1 MKDGIIKGTGNS
13 RFLKSVENFK
23 TLYPTYDAFVT
34 ALVAGTLP
42 IDLNGINAE
51 GWEQIGNALGKYA
64 LLKDATAEALGL
76 GSAALPDNAL
86 RVLSRLHTGLGNEYL
101 WAKTGELSI
110 VIGEM
115 QSAQLSNSAAA
126 LITVQYSESV
136 ESVDGNIQLVNPQTI
151 SFIASQYSSYIG
163 AIVGKY
169 ANITSN
175 QGFSCFGLV
184 DSFNMQ
190 NSAAL
195 YVTCYAVRISAT
207 QISYVN
213 SPNPNAYPPAVD
225 DGYTYTALGQ
235 VGEKTRIEAGSY
247 VGTGT
252 YDSNYPNSITLGFD
266 AKIVIIL
273 PAVVNDT
280 SSKATY
286 YGLFFPSL
294 GKGLCQR
301 CNASS
306 TSIINVSSSGGVI
319 SWHSNL
325 VTVQLNQSGVT
336 YNYVAIG

>member
-23 TLYPTYDAFVT
+23 TLYPTYDAFIT

-42 IDLNGINAE
+42 VDLNGINAE
-51 GWEQIGNALGKYA
+51 GWEQIGDALGKYS

-163 AIVGKY
+163 TIAGKY

-175 QGFSCFGLV
+175 QGHNCFGLV

-195 YVTCYAVRISAT
+195 YVTYYAVRISAT
-207 QISYVN
+207 QTSYVN
-213 SPNPNAYPPAVD
+213 SPDPNAYPPAID
-225 DGYTYTALGQ
+225 DGYTYTALGML
-235 VGEKTRIEAGSY
+235 GEKVRIATGSY
-247 VGTGT
+247 VGTGAT
-252 YDSNYPNSITLGFD
+252 NVSLTFPFEPKFVMVGHPYYNSYWLDGFYWHGENTKTVRMASGTTTNYVVTITKSGNT
-266 AKIVIIL
+266 I
-273 PAVVNDT
+273 
-280 SSKATY
+280 SW
-286 YGLFFPSL
+286 
-294 GKGLCQR
+294 KGAANVSAANMV
-301 CNASS
+301 NASG
-306 TSIINVSSSGGVI
+306 T
-319 SWHSNL
+319 
-325 VTVQLNQSGVT
+325 T
-336 YNYVAIG
+336 YHYFAIG